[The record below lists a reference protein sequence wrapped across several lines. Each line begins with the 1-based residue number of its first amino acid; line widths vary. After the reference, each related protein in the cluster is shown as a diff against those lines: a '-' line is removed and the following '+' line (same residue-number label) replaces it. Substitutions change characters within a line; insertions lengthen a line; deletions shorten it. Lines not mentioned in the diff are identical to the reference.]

1 MREFGIGQSL
11 PRSEDLRLLRGRGR
25 YTDDIVL
32 PRQAVLY
39 VLRSP
44 HAAARIGAIDIAA
57 AQAAPGVLAV
67 LTGADAEADGLG
79 TFTSR
84 VTRPRPDGRPNFV
97 PPFRVLALDRVRR
110 VGEAVAAI
118 LPGTPA
124 PAEGAPQPNRNH
136 HQP

>member
-44 HAAARIGAIDIAA
+44 HAAARIVAIDIAA

-67 LTGADAEADGLG
+67 LTGAYAQTDGLG
-79 TFTSR
+79 PFTSR
-84 VTRPRPDGRPNFV
+84 VTRQRPHGRPNS
-97 PPFRVLALDRVRR
+97 LAPLLSTPTHPRPHSH
-110 VGEAVAAI
+110 VATA
-118 LPGTPA
+118 
-124 PAEGAPQPNRNH
+124 
-136 HQP
+136 

>member
-32 PRQAVLY
+32 PRQAALY

-44 HAAARIGAIDIAA
+44 HAAARLRTMDIAA
-57 AQAAPGVLAV
+57 ALAAPGVLAV

-84 VTRPRPDGRPNFV
+84 VTRQRPDGRPNFV
-97 PPFRVLALDRVRR
+97 PPFRVLALDRVPP
-110 VGEAVAAI
+110 VGEAAPPI
-118 LPGTPA
+118 RPGSPPPA
-124 PAEGAPQPNRNH
+124 KGPAGPIPNAP
-136 HQP
+136 

>member
-32 PRQAVLY
+32 PRQAWLY

-44 HAAARIGAIDIAA
+44 HAAARIRAIDSAA
-57 AQAAPGVLAV
+57 AAAAPGVLAI
-67 LTGADAEADGLG
+67 LAGADAEADGLG

-84 VTRPRPDGRPNFV
+84 VTRQRPDGRPNFV
-97 PPFRVLALDRVRR
+97 PPSKTD
-110 VGEAVAAI
+110 
-118 LPGTPA
+118 
-124 PAEGAPQPNRNH
+124 
-136 HQP
+136 